1 VAVPV
6 VVEFAATDA
15 GVWRAITC
23 QVFGAGWNRGASE
36 DRGVIAVPEA
46 GEASIYLY
54 DPQRD
59 LDPANPGGAYTGQI
73 DVGVPI
79 RVSLAGQVAFIGR
92 VQEIRHDLE
101 PADDPSLAPR
111 PVCRISAVD
120 GAAKMAAVD
129 TPTTFPQETAGARVT
144 RLLDLAGVA
153 TGSGQRDIEAG
164 GVVLQAG
171 ALVNSAWSDSLAAV
185 QNELGSVDFRPDG
198 KVVFRTR
205 TSTWTPGAP
214 ALQLGCQVGGIPLGG
229 IQLVTVRDTIRN
241 QVNAAR
247 AGGTAVT
254 ETDTDPARLA
264 KYGLRTVS
272 RMDLR
277 LLTDPDVDAW
287 AKFLLARTKLPSRGY
302 EQAVVYADAAAVA
315 AVEAVPLFTGRVHL
329 VVDGFGATL
338 DTVVRLLGVSWD
350 VDADGNATASLVL
363 GTDTGV
369 QPVSYQAMLDLQAQ
383 WVAYLGAAS
392 GGPAWAP
399 WVVEGDTLRAA
410 SGAAGGMDAVSIAW
424 QASG

>member
-1 VAVPV
+1 MPVPV

-73 DVGVPI
+73 DVGVPV

-198 KVVFRTR
+198 RVVFRTR

-214 ALQLGCQVGGIPLGG
+214 VLQLGCQVGGIPLGG
-229 IQLVTVRDTIRN
+229 VQLVTVRDTIRN

-254 ETDTDPARLA
+254 EQDAASVT

-287 AKFLLARTKLPSRGY
+287 AKFMVARTAKPSRGY

-369 QPVSYQAMLDLQAQ
+369 QPVSYQAMLDLDAQ
-383 WVAYLGAAS
+383 WMAYLGTSS

-399 WVVEGDTLRAA
+399 FVVTNHVLRTDLAA
-410 SGAAGGMDAVSIAW
+410 PGGMDAVSIAW

>member
-1 VAVPV
+1 MAVPV

-36 DRGVIAVPEA
+36 DRGVIAVPES
-46 GEASIYLY
+46 GEASLYLY
-54 DPQRD
+54 DPARD
-59 LDPANPGGAYTGQI
+59 LDPANPGGAYSGQV
-73 DVGVPI
+73 DVGAPLRI
-79 RVSLAGQVAFIGR
+79 SLAGQVAFLGR
-92 VQEIRHDLE
+92 IQEIRHDLE
-101 PADDPSLAPR
+101 PADEPSLAPR
-111 PVCRISAVD
+111 PVCRISAID
-120 GAAKMAAVD
+120 GAAKMASVD
-129 TPTTFPQETAGARVT
+129 TPTTFPQETASARVG

-153 TGSGQRDIEAG
+153 TGSGQRDLEAG
-164 GVVLQAG
+164 GVLLQPG
-171 ALVNSAWSDSLAAV
+171 ALVNSAWSDMLAAV
-185 QNELGSVDFRPDG
+185 QNELGSVDMRPDG
-198 KVVFRTR
+198 RVVFRTR
-205 TSTWTPGAP
+205 TTTWTPGAP
-214 ALQLGCQVGGIPLGG
+214 VLQLGCQAGAIPLGA

-247 AGGTAVT
+247 AGGTAVAEQDAASIT
-254 ETDTDPARLA
+254 

-287 AKFLLARTKLPSRGY
+287 AKFLLARTAKPSRGY
-302 EQAVVYADAAAVA
+302 EQGVVYADAAAVA
-315 AVEAVPLFTGRVHL
+315 AIEAVPLFTGRVHL

-350 VDADGNATASLVL
+350 VDADGNATANLVL

-369 QPVSYQAMLDLQAQ
+369 QPVSYQAMLDLNAQ
-383 WVAYLGAAS
+383 WQAYLGGS
-392 GGPAWAP
+392 GGGPGWAP
-399 WVVEGDTLRAA
+399 WVVETDTLKTAA
-410 SGAAGGMDAVSIAW
+410 GAPGGMDRVNVTW